1 MNAKKRKKQQEPL
14 DQLIEAA
21 DPDILGNLVKKLALT
36 SPEMRR
42 KCFEFLKDH
51 VTLSPDEKLVSS
63 GEAMFAL
70 WMELESDL
78 SDMDEYGGGDYGTVD
93 HVGELLYELAEILQ
107 KDRIPRE
114 YRQELLDDV
123 LTYIHSGNAGMDDEL
138 YSVAYSTCYD
148 EDDQRDL
155 AERFEAI
162 GSDWPINHAR
172 RIYRKIGD
180 HKKYMELRSLKMEY
194 GGDYYDLATFYWE
207 TGNKDKAI
215 ETAEKGL
222 KNGKGRMDEL
232 RSFMMERARE
242 SGDRPAYLE
251 LQFAQATNML
261 TLKGYKTFK
270 KICDENEWIDYEPR
284 LLKKLEK
291 TWDAEKLKIYMFRKE
306 YDKAI
311 TFLTKTRYPDTY
323 YGGSGFLEA
332 ATKLE
337 KIYPQD
343 ILNFYMTGLENL
355 DRSSDR
361 KTYAQRALVMVKVR
375 HMWVDV
381 MKTPEKWEN
390 FGRKVKEM
398 NMKRPAFQEEFANVV
413 PDWKIL

>member
-1 MNAKKRKKQQEPL
+1 MNAKKREKRQDPL
-14 DQLIEAA
+14 DQLIKAA
-21 DPDILGNLVKKLALT
+21 APDILGNLVTKLALT
-36 SPEMRR
+36 RPEIRR
-42 KCFEFLKDH
+42 ECFEFLKDH
-51 VTLSPDEKLVSS
+51 VTLSPDEKSVSS
-63 GEAMFAL
+63 GEAMLAL
-70 WMELESDL
+70 WMELEPDL
-78 SDMDEYGGGDYGTVD
+78 SDMNEYGGGDYGTVD
-93 HVGELLYELAEILQ
+93 HVSGLLYDLTEMLQ
-107 KDRIPRE
+107 EDRIPRE
-114 YRQELLDDV
+114 YRQELLDDI
-123 LTYIHSGNAGMDDEL
+123 LTYIHSGNAGMDDQL
-138 YSVAYSTCYD
+138 YEVAYATCYD

-162 GSDWPINHAR
+162 GSDWPRDHAR

-194 GGDYYDLATFYWE
+194 GGDYHDLATFYWE

-222 KNGKGRMDEL
+222 ENGKGRMSEL

-242 SGDRPAYLE
+242 SGDRPAYME
-251 LQFAQATNML
+251 FQFAQATNML

-270 KICDENEWIDYEPR
+270 KICDKNEWIDYEPR
-284 LLKKLEK
+284 LLKNLEK
-291 TWDAEKLKIYMFRKE
+291 TRAAEKLKIYMFRKE

-311 TFLTKTRYPDTY
+311 TLLTKTRYPDTH
-323 YGGSGFLEA
+323 YGGSGFLEI

-343 ILNFYMTGLENL
+343 ILTFYMTGLGNL
-355 DRSSDR
+355 NRSSDR
-361 KTYAQRALVMVKVR
+361 KHYAREAWVMAKVR

-398 NMKRPAFQEEFANVV
+398 NMKRPAFQEEFAKVV

>member
-1 MNAKKRKKQQEPL
+1 MNAKKTEKRKDPL
-14 DQLIEAA
+14 DQLIKAA
-21 DPDILGNLVKKLALT
+21 TPDILGNLVKKLALT
-36 SPEMRR
+36 RPEIRR
-42 KCFEFLKDH
+42 ECFEFLKDH
-51 VTLSPDEKLVSS
+51 VTLSPDEKSVSS
-63 GEAMFAL
+63 GETMLAL
-70 WMELESDL
+70 WMELEPDL
-78 SDMDEYGGGDYGTVD
+78 SDMDEYGGGDYRTVE
-93 HVGELLYELAEILQ
+93 HVSDLLYELREVLQ
-107 KDRIPRE
+107 KGITPRE
-114 YRQELLDDV
+114 YRQELLEDI

-138 YSVAYSTCYD
+138 YEVAYSTCYD

-155 AERFEAI
+155 AVRFEAI
-162 GSDWPINHAR
+162 GSDWPLDHAR

-194 GGDYYDLATFYWE
+194 GGDYHDLATFYWE

-222 KNGKGRMDEL
+222 KVGKGRMDEL

-261 TLKGYKTFK
+261 TLKSYKTFK
-270 KICDENEWIDYEPR
+270 KICDNNEWIDYESR
-284 LLKKLEK
+284 LLERLEK
-291 TWDAEKLKIYMFRKE
+291 IWDAEKLKIYMFRKE

-311 TFLTKTRYPDTY
+311 TLLTKIRYFDTY
-323 YGGSGFLEA
+323 YGESGILEI

-343 ILNFYMTGLENL
+343 ILNFYMSGLGSLNS
-355 DRSSDR
+355 SSDR
-361 KTYAQRALVMVKVR
+361 KRYAREAMVMAKVR

-398 NMKRPAFQEEFANVV
+398 NMKRPAFQEEFAKVI